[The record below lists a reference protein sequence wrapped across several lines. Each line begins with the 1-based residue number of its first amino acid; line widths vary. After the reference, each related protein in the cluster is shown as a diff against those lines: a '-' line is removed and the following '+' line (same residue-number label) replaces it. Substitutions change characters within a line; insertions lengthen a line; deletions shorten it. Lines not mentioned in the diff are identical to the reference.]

1 MTFLST
7 ILRSMLIAVWLTAGF
22 GAWVNCATASVPDG
36 TVETASSHE
45 RGEHG
50 PGEHCVVEC
59 LSKVSAN
66 ASVRSSTQQ
75 WDDHDV
81 PVAPAVVFQVSAAPI
96 LAIAEPISWQPPRTV
111 DAAIRDLATV
121 RLLI

>member
-1 MTFLST
+1 MTFLTT
-7 ILRSMLIAVWLTAGF
+7 IMRSMLIAVWLTAGF

-36 TVETASSHE
+36 VIDAALSHE
-45 RGEHG
+45 RGDHA
-50 PGEHCVVEC
+50 PGEHCAVEC
-59 LSKVSAN
+59 LSKASAN
-66 ASVRSSTQQ
+66 ASARSSSQQ

-81 PVAPAVVFQVSAAPI
+81 PVGPVVVFQLSDAPM
-96 LAIAEPISWQPPRTV
+96 LAMAESMFWQPPRTA